1 MSKTKKLIL
10 GITAALC
17 SSQILTAAAAPTVTE
32 IKDQKEEADQSL
44 KTLLDSI
51 QSLEDQ
57 KKQMEEEIGS
67 LDGQLVVTLSAVDSL
82 SRQIED
88 KEKLLEETRQNLA
101 QAENDKSKQYEA
113 MQTRIQYIYEH
124 GGNAGWIMILLED
137 GDLSG
142 LLNRAEYTQQMYEY
156 DRDCLEEY
164 ADTVSRVQE
173 LESQQAEA
181 LGSLQ
186 AMKDEQEEQQEYL
199 QQKLEEK
206 RQASSD
212 YAGQMEEARQKAD
225 EYQKLIDEYNE
236 QIQKLS
242 ESQQAGASAA
252 DVENARKVFQSIL
265 EQNWT
270 EQERQDKDFQKRQE
284 FIEYALQFVGNP
296 YVWGGGSLT
305 EGTDCSGYVNLI
317 YRHFG
322 YSVARSSAAL
332 RSEGKA
338 VSYAEAQP
346 GDIICYSG
354 HVALY
359 MGGGTVVHAANENAG
374 IIVSSASFAPILSI
388 RRVI

>member
-212 YAGQMEEARQKAD
+212 YAGQMEEARQKAED
-225 EYQKLIDEYNE
+225 
-236 QIQKLS
+236 
-242 ESQQAGASAA
+242 
-252 DVENARKVFQSIL
+252 RK
-265 EQNWT
+265 
-270 EQERQDKDFQKRQE
+270 
-284 FIEYALQFVGNP
+284 
-296 YVWGGGSLT
+296 
-305 EGTDCSGYVNLI
+305 
-317 YRHFG
+317 
-322 YSVARSSAAL
+322 SV
-332 RSEGKA
+332 
-338 VSYAEAQP
+338 V
-346 GDIICYSG
+346 
-354 HVALY
+354 
-359 MGGGTVVHAANENAG
+359 
-374 IIVSSASFAPILSI
+374 
-388 RRVI
+388 

>member
-17 SSQILTAAAAPTVTE
+17 SSQILTAAAAPTVTA

-284 FIEYALQFVGNP
+284 LIEYALQFVGNP

-322 YSVARSSAAL
+322 YSVARNSAAL